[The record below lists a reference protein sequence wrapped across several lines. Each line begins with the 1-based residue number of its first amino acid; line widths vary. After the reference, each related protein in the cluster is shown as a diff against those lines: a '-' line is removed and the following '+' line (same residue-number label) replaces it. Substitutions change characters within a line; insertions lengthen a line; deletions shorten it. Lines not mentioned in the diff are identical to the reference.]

1 MKQKL
6 DAFPGSFLCCCEGG
20 GEGRSNNSVR
30 NLSSLFFSQ
39 LLDHTLVGAS
49 LASSLLTFL
58 RPVVLLSLFWDE
70 EARGWG
76 GRAAEKKA

>member
-1 MKQKL
+1 M
-6 DAFPGSFLCCCEGG
+6 
-20 GEGRSNNSVR
+20 R

-49 LASSLLTFL
+49 LASSLPTFL

-76 GRAAEKKA
+76 GRAAEKKT